1 MNNVDI
7 DHFMNLALIEA
18 KKAKDSNEVPI
29 GAIVVNND
37 KTIVAKG
44 FNQTESTSNPIA
56 HAEMIAI
63 ERAAN
68 QNKDWRLNDFTLF
81 STLEPCPMCLA
92 AAKEARINRIYFGC
106 ESNNKIHQLDDC
118 MITNLRNLKS
128 KEILKSFFKK
138 LR

>member
-29 GAIVVNND
+29 GAIVVNSD

-68 QNKDWRLNDFTLF
+68 QNKDWRLN
-81 STLEPCPMCLA
+81 EC
-92 AAKEARINRIYFGC
+92 
-106 ESNNKIHQLDDC
+106 
-118 MITNLRNLKS
+118 
-128 KEILKSFFKK
+128 
-138 LR
+138 